1 MKLQLPDGHTARAAK
16 AGDIPEL
23 TALDA
28 AHTRHAVGKALR
40 TENEIRV
47 EWKSPTFDPRTDSQ
61 VVLSSD
67 GAIAGWCE
75 VYDQAPH
82 VRISSRL
89 RVAPGSD
96 GRAAAWL
103 VDWAVE
109 RARAGAEKASSDARV
124 VLTQG
129 AYEGDP
135 ESIERLER
143 AGFVHVRSFHRMR
156 IEMAEPPPPPAWPNG
171 IEVRTLVPGQDDR
184 AAVEAMVDV
193 FRDHWGYVETPFE
206 EELEEWKQ
214 WIHEDE
220 DFNTDLWFLA
230 CSASGEIAGFCQCY
244 PFAGEDRSTGLVDEL
259 GVRRAWRRRGLAT
272 ALLRHAFRAFC
283 ERGVSNVELGV
294 DSESLTGATR
304 LYERA
309 GMWLVWTN
317 RVYELELRAADA
329 GAASGS

>member
-1 MKLQLPDGHTARAAK
+1 MKPRLPNGHSVRAAS
-16 AGDIPEL
+16 ADDISEL
-23 TALDA
+23 AALDA
-28 AHTRHAVGKALR
+28 AHTRRAVGKALR

-67 GAIAGWCE
+67 GEIVGWCE
-75 VYDQAPH
+75 VYDQAPY

-89 RVAPGSD
+89 RVAPGTDS
-96 GRAAAWL
+96 RIAEWL
-103 VDWAVE
+103 IDWAVG
-109 RARAGAEKASSDARV
+109 RAREGAEKASPNVRV

-129 AYEGDP
+129 AYEGDS
-135 ESIERLER
+135 ESVARLEA

-156 IEMAEPPPPPAWPNG
+156 IEMAEPPPAPDWPEG
-171 IEVRTLVPGQDDR
+171 IVVRTLVPGQDDR

-220 DFNTDLWFLA
+220 DFDADLWFLA
-230 CSASGEIAGFCQCY
+230 CGASGEIAGFCQCY

-272 ALLRHAFRAFC
+272 ALLRLAFRAFY
-283 ERGVSNVELGV
+283 ERRVPNVELGV

-309 GMWLVWTN
+309 GMRLVWTN
-317 RVYELELRAADA
+317 RVYELELRAADV
-329 GAASGS
+329 GAANGS